1 MLRETQVELVNRV
14 LGYID
19 NRTTQMNERVYLND
33 VSTYTSLEQA
43 RLERQ
48 KFFNEM
54 PQFFTMSCQLPD
66 PGDYFADD
74 LGGVPILVVRGR
86 DGIARAFLNVC
97 RHRGAKVASGTGK
110 GQRAFVCPYHG
121 WTYNTEGGLVALT
134 PPGGF
139 EGLTCAE
146 RSLTPLPLAEGHGMI
161 WVLPNPGAGF
171 DLDQM
176 LGGLAPELANYN
188 MGSFVPYKSGIIS
201 KPMNWKLVLDTFL
214 ETWHVATLHKATV
227 APIFQPNVNAYDA
240 FGRNGRLI
248 IPRRSFKDMKGKPE
262 SEWDVP
268 RHSAIVYTLFP
279 NTLMVWQGKH
289 LETWRSFPAGDGA
302 NSCVTEATLYL
313 PKIPETEKEI
323 EYGERNMKLLLD
335 TVEEEDFP
343 VATDIHMGAH
353 TPAQRYTTF
362 GRNEPGLQHYH
373 RTVRQALGLPDTVNA
388 A

>member
-1 MLRETQVELVNRV
+1 MLRETQVELARRV

-43 RLERQ
+43 SLERQ
-48 KFFNEM
+48 KFFREM
-54 PQFFTMSCQLPD
+54 PQFFTMSCQLPN
-66 PGDYFADD
+66 PGDYFSDD
-74 LGGVPILVVRGR
+74 LGGVPILAVRGK
-86 DGIARAFLNVC
+86 DGVARAFLNVC

-139 EGLTCAE
+139 DGLTCAE
-146 RSLTPLPLAEGHGMI
+146 RSLTPLPLAEAHGMI
-161 WVLPNPGAGF
+161 WVRPSPGADF
-171 DLDQM
+171 DMDEM
-176 LGGLAPELANYN
+176 LGGLAPELANYD

-201 KPMNWKLVLDTFL
+201 KPMNWKLVIDTFL

-248 IPRRSFKDMKGKPE
+248 IPRRSFKDMKGMSDE
-262 SEWDVP
+262 EFDVP

-302 NSCVTEATLYL
+302 NQCVTEATLYL
-313 PKIPETEKEI
+313 PKQPETEKEI
-323 EYGERNMKLLLD
+323 AYGERNMKLLLD
-335 TVEEEDFP
+335 TVEQEDFP

-353 TPAQRYTTF
+353 TPAQAYTTF

-373 RTVRQALGLPDTVNA
+373 RSVREALGLPDPANA